1 MPDLVSILA
10 VVIILAL
17 VGLTLAI
24 VIDRGRM
31 GWARAAAE
39 TTARR
44 RQYEDMAERI
54 RHMDR
59 VMEEQKA
66 DLVNKEGK
74 AAELAREIE
83 TIKAQLDSRELPF
96 RYTTVPIASGDMYG
110 PTWRFVARQPALAE
124 GAAADHPAAQWDTG
138 RTYIVA
144 TVNQSEAR
152 SVMDRLLPRHRGFTI
167 VAVGAIVSNAPT
179 AS

>member
-1 MPDLVSILA
+1 MILEA
-10 VVIILAL
+10 QIQEEDEA
-17 VGLTLAI
+17 GE
-24 VIDRGRM
+24 R
-31 GWARAAAE
+31 
-39 TTARR
+39 
-44 RQYEDMAERI
+44 EDMAERI
-54 RHMDR
+54 QHMER

-74 AAELAREIE
+74 AGELAREIQK
-83 TIKAQLDSRELPF
+83 IKAELDNRELPF

-124 GAAADHPAAQWDTG
+124 GAPADHPAAQWDSG

-179 AS
+179 AN

>member
-1 MPDLVSILA
+1 MSDIISILA
-10 VVIILAL
+10 IVIILAL
-17 VGLTLAI
+17 VGLTLAV

-31 GWARAAAE
+31 GWGRAAAE
-39 TTARR
+39 ATARR

-54 RHMDR
+54 QHMER
-59 VMEEQKA
+59 VIEEQKT

-74 AAELAREIE
+74 AGELGREIE
-83 TIKAQLDSRELPF
+83 KIKTDLDSRELPF

-124 GAAADHPAAQWDTG
+124 GAAPDHPAAQWDAG

-152 SVMDRLLPRHRGFTI
+152 SVMDRLLPRHRGFNI
-167 VAVGAIVSNAPT
+167 VAVGAIVSNAPS
-179 AS
+179 AN